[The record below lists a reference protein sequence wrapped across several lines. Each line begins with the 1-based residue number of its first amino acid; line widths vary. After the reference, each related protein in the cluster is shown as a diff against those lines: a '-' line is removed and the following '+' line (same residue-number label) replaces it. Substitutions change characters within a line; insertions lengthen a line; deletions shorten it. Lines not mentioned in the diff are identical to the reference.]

1 MQITEMISA
10 VDQEIA
16 RLQLARTLLAGESV
30 LVRHGAMPA
39 KAAEKAKRVLSPE
52 AKERIASGQ
61 RKRWA
66 EAKKAAKKTARQ

>member
-1 MQITEMISA
+1 MQITEMITA

-30 LVRHGAMPA
+30 VIKHSVTPA
-39 KAAEKAKRVLSPE
+39 KAPEKSKRVLSPE

-66 EAKKAAKKTARQ
+66 EAKKAGKKTVKQ